1 MSIPLS
7 QLMQVDDPD
16 VGPLRGTYSI
26 CLAPKL
32 AADLEA
38 ATDKYTEAEAEV
50 LQAQEDADSDRDRDR
65 TGRPRRVGQKGKL
78 KELEEKAERL
88 AAEAD
93 EIRER
98 MLERSIDLHLVVDE
112 DRWAEFTR
120 EHPARDEDDD
130 PTGARRDRFYGVGLC
145 NVDELLNI
153 ADHFITR
160 YGDERPTPE
169 SWAFVKANSAPGARD
184 ALAAKIVR
192 MHTAGVDLGKSRTAL
207 RSSQRLA
214 TGSE

>member
-7 QLMQVDDPD
+7 QLMQIDDPD
-16 VGPLRGTYSI
+16 VGPLRGAYTI

-32 AADLEA
+32 SVELEA
-38 ATDKYTEAEAEV
+38 ATARYTESEAALKV
-50 LQAQEDADSDRDRDR
+50 AREDAESDRERP
-65 TGRPRRVGQKGKL
+65 GRQRRVGQKSTL
-78 KELEEKAERL
+78 KELEEKADRD

-98 MLERSIDLHLVVDE
+98 MLARSIELQLVVDE

-130 PTGARRDRFYGVGLC
+130 PTGARRDRFYGIGLC
-145 NVDELLNI
+145 NVDELLKI
-153 ADHFITR
+153 IDHFITR
-160 YGDERPTPE
+160 YGDERPADG
-169 SWAFVKANSAPGARD
+169 SWAFVKANSAPGERD
-184 ALAAKIVR
+184 GLAAKIVR

-207 RSSQRLA
+207 RNSQRLA
-214 TGSE
+214 TDSE